1 MIAGCWKKP
10 FPGLGIATGLFA
22 VYCVMDWTFSA
33 ATAPPLLKTA
43 HKPKFAFEDA
53 GDLGAVYQESSDGT
67 DYEGWDGNE
76 DSDGAVAGGAARD
89 REAESSCSNT
99 GSDRIYDSD

>member
-1 MIAGCWKKP
+1 MVLRGQDAWRKHPLIAGCWKKP

-53 GDLGAVYQESSDGT
+53 GDLGDT
-67 DYEGWDGNE
+67 MPEGHRT
-76 DSDGAVAGGAARD
+76 GG
-89 REAESSCSNT
+89 
-99 GSDRIYDSD
+99 GH